1 MAKQNIY
8 DNDSF
13 FENFKNLRNNKINF
27 NDCIETPILLAMIPE
42 VDGKRV
48 LDIGCGMGQHAKQY
62 SDMGAESVLGID
74 ISEKMLEYAKEH
86 FHAKNITYRQMALED
101 ICQIDEQFDL
111 ITSSLALEYDIQKSQ
126 FIVPDERIS
135 EFGDTAVIVYRPQ
148 AFLYRV
154 CQEMLGR
161 FGNDFWTSFMRVD
174 YDVDFSTERPY
185 DEFSKAPSYSWQKE
199 FRIALDLAQGKFD
212 PDTISNITDFAR
224 LTFPGKIE
232 EDTNPDS
239 LADSITLNIGD
250 TRDISISVPV
260 FTLFDGKAIESH
272 IPKDALPPYSIT
284 PLIVPRP
291 PKPTFFK
298 LVSQLP

>member
-42 VDGKRV
+42 VNGKRV

-111 ITSSLALEYDIQKSQ
+111 ITSSLAFDYAEDLDKLMKNIYGLLKYGAILYLVCLIQWQPHGMVNMIDIPGQNRAKD
-126 FIVPDERIS
+126 FMRIS
-135 EFGDTAVIVYRPQ
+135 ATIWLREKGQSNGLSRT
-148 AFLYRV
+148 
-154 CQEMLGR
+154 M
-161 FGNDFWTSFMRVD
+161 
-174 YDVDFSTERPY
+174 
-185 DEFSKAPSYSWQKE
+185 
-199 FRIALDLAQGKFD
+199 KF
-212 PDTISNITDFAR
+212 IIEH
-224 LTFPGKIE
+224 FPV
-232 EDTNPDS
+232 
-239 LADSITLNIGD
+239 L
-250 TRDISISVPV
+250 
-260 FTLFDGKAIESH
+260 
-272 IPKDALPPYSIT
+272 
-284 PLIVPRP
+284 LI
-291 PKPTFFK
+291 
-298 LVSQLP
+298 L